1 MLCVAMMLSVM
12 VMSTGAVTITDAD
25 DISPQYAEAAEVL
38 TGMGIINGYE
48 DDSFK
53 PQQSITRAEV
63 AAMIYRVAT
72 GDVDDEKADI
82 NAGAKLFTDVN
93 ADDWFAGY
101 VNYCGDAEY
110 IKGYEDDSFRA
121 DNNVTGYEVLAMI
134 LRAVGYDKNK
144 EFTGPTWT
152 INVAST
158 ATELGMLENLD
169 NSVNL
174 NAPATREVVAELIFR
189 AIEPAVET
197 VHYSPAAGTYREEG
211 SSLGQQQFELTG
223 ATAGHD
229 DWGRPGNLW
238 TYDTGDKETF
248 VKEAPLATYE
258 TAVTECDVAT
268 DLDFDGTKTFTTYTN
283 GEGNAKDYKVQ
294 ATDTVGTIGAQ
305 GRITEVYEDEIV
317 YIDTYLAEVTDVVD
331 ATFDKGGHLD
341 DSSELS
347 LNVWTSDNQK
357 GQPEQVTLYGG
368 ETDYD
373 YAEGDMILVSAV
385 DGKDGKIALEAND
398 YNEENTP
405 VTFIDRGIADSIV
418 GAQDHHLEPD
428 QQAHHRWRDLR

>member
-1 MLCVAMMLSVM
+1 MMLSVM

-174 NAPATREVVAELIFR
+174 AEPATREVVAELIFR
-189 AIEPAVET
+189 AIVPGVPTVNYVPAIGDYLPDT
-197 VHYSPAAGTYREEG
+197 WGH
-211 SSLGQQQFELTG
+211 SLGEQVFEL
-223 ATAGHD
+223 
-229 DWGRPGNLW
+229 
-238 TYDTGDKETF
+238 E
-248 VKEAPLATYE
+248 
-258 TAVTECDVAT
+258 
-268 DLDFDGTKTFTTYTN
+268 LDPNDHRRLGPSQRY
-283 GEGNAKDYKVQ
+283 
-294 ATDTVGTIGAQ
+294 
-305 GRITEVYEDEIV
+305 R
-317 YIDTYLAEVTDVVD
+317 VVC
-331 ATFDKGGHLD
+331 
-341 DSSELS
+341 
-347 LNVWTSDNQK
+347 
-357 GQPEQVTLYGG
+357 
-368 ETDYD
+368 
-373 YAEGDMILVSAV
+373 
-385 DGKDGKIALEAND
+385 
-398 YNEENTP
+398 
-405 VTFIDRGIADSIV
+405 
-418 GAQDHHLEPD
+418 
-428 QQAHHRWRDLR
+428 

>member
-1 MLCVAMMLSVM
+1 MMLSVM

-174 NAPATREVVAELIFR
+174 NAPAT
-189 AIEPAVET
+189 P
-197 VHYSPAAGTYREEG
+197 
-211 SSLGQQQFELTG
+211 
-223 ATAGHD
+223 
-229 DWGRPGNLW
+229 
-238 TYDTGDKETF
+238 
-248 VKEAPLATYE
+248 
-258 TAVTECDVAT
+258 
-268 DLDFDGTKTFTTYTN
+268 
-283 GEGNAKDYKVQ
+283 
-294 ATDTVGTIGAQ
+294 
-305 GRITEVYEDEIV
+305 
-317 YIDTYLAEVTDVVD
+317 
-331 ATFDKGGHLD
+331 
-341 DSSELS
+341 
-347 LNVWTSDNQK
+347 
-357 GQPEQVTLYGG
+357 
-368 ETDYD
+368 
-373 YAEGDMILVSAV
+373 
-385 DGKDGKIALEAND
+385 
-398 YNEENTP
+398 
-405 VTFIDRGIADSIV
+405 
-418 GAQDHHLEPD
+418 
-428 QQAHHRWRDLR
+428 

>member
-1 MLCVAMMLSVM
+1 MMLSVM

-174 NAPATREVVAELIFR
+174 AEPATREVVAELIFR

-211 SSLGQQQFELTG
+211 SSLGEQQFDLTG
-223 ATAGHD
+223 PVADND
-229 DWGRPGNLW
+229 DWGRPGTLW
-238 TYDTGDKETF
+238 TY
-248 VKEAPLATYE
+248 EAGE
-258 TAVTECDVAT
+258 
-268 DLDFDGTKTFTTYTN
+268 TN
-283 GEGNAKDYKVQ
+283 GD
-294 ATDTVGTIGAQ
+294 
-305 GRITEVYEDEIV
+305 GRRSG
-317 YIDTYLAEVTDVVD
+317 YL
-331 ATFDKGGHLD
+331 L
-341 DSSELS
+341 
-347 LNVWTSDNQK
+347 
-357 GQPEQVTLYGG
+357 
-368 ETDYD
+368 
-373 YAEGDMILVSAV
+373 
-385 DGKDGKIALEAND
+385 
-398 YNEENTP
+398 
-405 VTFIDRGIADSIV
+405 
-418 GAQDHHLEPD
+418 
-428 QQAHHRWRDLR
+428 